1 MKKKFLLRK
10 KKVYLLLGEERE
22 EMCKFVEELIEEM
35 VY

>member
-1 MKKKFLLRK
+1 VKKKFLLRK

-22 EMCKFVEELIEEM
+22 EVCKFAEKLIEEM